1 MISMDMEC
9 LLNYKRNKLLLENA
23 GPVIRYRLRKEILG
37 LRNDIAMWCN
47 LIFGAVQLLNIIEE
61 KNTK

>member
-9 LLNYKRNKLLLENA
+9 LLNYKRNKILLENA
-23 GPVIRYRLRKEILG
+23 GLVIRYRLRKEILG
-37 LRNDIAMWCN
+37 LRNDIAMWYN